1 MDEKFCLLFVTNY
14 KIVIYQDENNE
25 NHNNSLF
32 GFFLITGCKKSEKE
46 VQLEEF
52 LQTHYP
58 ATKVKIINISE
69 LDSVYDPYNAV
80 SGMLHSGN
88 YRSEDKPDFGII
100 LDDNRNPKNAI
111 GRIAKVKVPF
121 KSFEQ
126 NIKVIYDK
134 NGNILH
140 TSLQTDLMIE
150 HIWDFWRE
158 WKRGD
163 DHLPWRFY

>member
-1 MDEKFCLLFVTNY
+1 MKSCIIVCWVLLLMV
-14 KIVIYQDENNE
+14 
-25 NHNNSLF
+25 
-32 GFFLITGCKKSEKE
+32 GCKKSDEE

-58 ATKVKIINISE
+58 ATKVKIINISK
-69 LDSVYDPYNAV
+69 LDSIYDPFNAV
-80 SGMLHSGN
+80 SNMLRNGN
-88 YRSEDKPDFGII
+88 YRSEEKPDFCTV
-100 LDDNRNPKNAI
+100 LDDNINHKNAI
-111 GRIAKVKVPF
+111 GRIAKVKIPF

>member
-1 MDEKFCLLFVTNY
+1 MALL
-14 KIVIYQDENNE
+14 
-25 NHNNSLF
+25 L
-32 GFFLITGCKKSEKE
+32 LTGCKKSEEE

-52 LQTHYP
+52 LH
-58 ATKVKIINISE
+58 TKVKIISISK
-69 LDSVYDPYNAV
+69 LDSIYDPFNAV
-80 SGMLHSGN
+80 SDMLSNGN
-88 YRSEDKPDFGII
+88 YRSEEKPDIGTI
-100 LDDNRNPKNAI
+100 LDDNQNLQNAI

-134 NGNILH
+134 NGNIVH

-158 WKRGD
+158 WKRED
-163 DHLPWRFY
+163 DLFIWRHY

>member
-1 MDEKFCLLFVTNY
+1 M
-14 KIVIYQDENNE
+14 KIVVTFCMA
-25 NHNNSLF
+25 L
-32 GFFLITGCKKSEKE
+32 LLLTGCKKSEE
-46 VQLEEF
+46 EMQLEEF

-58 ATKVKIINISE
+58 ATKVKIINISK
-69 LDSVYDPYNAV
+69 LDSIYDPFNAV
-80 SGMLHSGN
+80 SYMLRNGN
-88 YRSEDKPDFGII
+88 YRSEEKPDFGTV
-100 LDDNRNPKNAI
+100 LDDNKNPKNA
-111 GRIAKVKVPF
+111 
-121 KSFEQ
+121 
-126 NIKVIYDK
+126 

>member
-1 MDEKFCLLFVTNY
+1 M
-14 KIVIYQDENNE
+14 KIVVTICMA
-25 NHNNSLF
+25 L
-32 GFFLITGCKKSEKE
+32 LLLTGCKKSEEE
-46 VQLEEF
+46 VHLEEF

-58 ATKVKIINISE
+58 ATKVKIISISK
-69 LDSVYDPYNAV
+69 LDSIYDPFNAV
-80 SGMLHSGN
+80 SDMLRNGN
-88 YRSEDKPDFGII
+88 YRPEEKPDFGTI
-100 LDDNRNPKNAI
+100 LDDNQNPQNAI

-134 NGNILH
+134 KGDIVH

-163 DHLPWRFY
+163 DLFLWRHY

>member
-1 MDEKFCLLFVTNY
+1 MKNLV
-14 KIVIYQDENNE
+14 KII
-25 NHNNSLF
+25 
-32 GFFLITGCKKSEKE
+32 GFIILIIGCKPSKE
-46 VQLEEF
+46 EMQLEEF

-58 ATKVKIINISE
+58 ATKVKIISISKM
-69 LDSVYDPYNAV
+69 DSVYDSFNAV
-80 SGMLHSGN
+80 SEMLHSGN
-88 YRSEDKPDFGII
+88 YRSEEKPDFGTV
-100 LDDNRNPKNAI
+100 LDDNKNPKNAI
-111 GRIAKVKVPF
+111 GRIAKVKIPF

-163 DHLPWRFY
+163 DYLPWRLY

>member
-1 MDEKFCLLFVTNY
+1 MKNIIINVIICLAL
-14 KIVIYQDENNE
+14 
-25 NHNNSLF
+25 L
-32 GFFLITGCKKSEKE
+32 LITGCKKSEEE

-58 ATKVKIINISE
+58 AAKVKIISISK
-69 LDSVYDPYNAV
+69 LDSIYDPFNAV
-80 SGMLHSGN
+80 SDMLSNGN
-88 YRSEDKPDFGII
+88 YRSEEKPDFGTI
-100 LDDNRNPKNAI
+100 LDDNQNPKNAI

-134 NGNILH
+134 NGNIVH

-158 WKRGD
+158 WKCGD
-163 DHLPWRFY
+163 DYLPWRLY

>member
-1 MDEKFCLLFVTNY
+1 M
-14 KIVIYQDENNE
+14 KIVITFCMA
-25 NHNNSLF
+25 L
-32 GFFLITGCKKSEKE
+32 LLLTGCKKSEE
-46 VQLEEF
+46 EMQLEEF

-58 ATKVKIINISE
+58 ATKVKIINISK
-69 LDSVYDPYNAV
+69 LDSIYDPFNAV
-80 SGMLHSGN
+80 SNMLRNGN

-100 LDDNRNPKNAI
+100 LDDSRNPKNAI
-111 GRIAKVKVPF
+111 GRIA
-121 KSFEQ
+121 
-126 NIKVIYDK
+126 YDK
-134 NGNILH
+134 NGNIVH

>member
-1 MDEKFCLLFVTNY
+1 MKNIIINVIACLAL
-14 KIVIYQDENNE
+14 
-25 NHNNSLF
+25 L
-32 GFFLITGCKKSEKE
+32 LITGCKKSEGE

-58 ATKVKIINISE
+58 AITVKIISISK
-69 LDSVYDPYNAV
+69 LDSIYDPFNAV
-80 SGMLHSGN
+80 SDMLRNGN
-88 YRSEDKPDFGII
+88 YRSEEKPDFGIV
-100 LDDNRNPKNAI
+100 LDDNKNPKNAI

-134 NGNILH
+134 NGNIVH

-163 DHLPWRFY
+163 DYLSWRFY

>member
-1 MDEKFCLLFVTNY
+1 MNRKKKNVLIVLFLL
-14 KIVIYQDENNE
+14 
-25 NHNNSLF
+25 L
-32 GFFLITGCKKSEKE
+32 LITGCKKSEEE

-58 ATKVKIINISE
+58 ATKVKIISISK
-69 LDSVYDPYNAV
+69 LDSIYDPFNAV
-80 SGMLHSGN
+80 SDMLRNGN
-88 YRSEDKPDFGII
+88 YRSEEKPDFGTV
-100 LDDNRNPKNAI
+100 LDDNKNPKNAI

-134 NGNILH
+134 NGNIVH

-158 WKRGD
+158 WKCGD
-163 DHLPWRFY
+163 DFFMWRL

>member
-1 MDEKFCLLFVTNY
+1 MKIIVTICLVL
-14 KIVIYQDENNE
+14 
-25 NHNNSLF
+25 L
-32 GFFLITGCKKSEKE
+32 LLTGCKKSEEE
-46 VQLEEF
+46 VQLEDY
-52 LQTHYP
+52 LLTHYP
-58 ATKVKIINISE
+58 ATKVKIISISK
-69 LDSVYDPYNAV
+69 LDSIYDSFIAV
-80 SGMLHSGN
+80 SEMLHSGN
-88 YRSEDKPDFGII
+88 YRSEEKPVFGTV
-100 LDDNRNPKNAI
+100 LDDDKNPKNAI

-134 NGNILH
+134 NGNIVH

-163 DHLPWRFY
+163 DFFLWRHY

>member
-1 MDEKFCLLFVTNY
+1 MKNIMINVIICLAL
-14 KIVIYQDENNE
+14 
-25 NHNNSLF
+25 L
-32 GFFLITGCKKSEKE
+32 LITGCMKSEE
-46 VQLEEF
+46 EAQLEEF

-58 ATKVKIINISE
+58 ATKVKIISISK
-69 LDSVYDPYNAV
+69 LDSIYDPINAV
-80 SGMLHSGN
+80 SDMLSNGS
-88 YRSEDKPDFGII
+88 YRSEEKPDFGTI
-100 LDDNRNPKNAI
+100 LDDNQNPKNAI

-134 NGNILH
+134 NGNIVH

>member
-1 MDEKFCLLFVTNY
+1 MNRKKKNVLIVLFLL
-14 KIVIYQDENNE
+14 
-25 NHNNSLF
+25 L
-32 GFFLITGCKKSEKE
+32 LITGCKKSEEE

-58 ATKVKIINISE
+58 ATKVKIISISK
-69 LDSVYDPYNAV
+69 LDSIYDPFNAV
-80 SGMLHSGN
+80 SDMLRNGN
-88 YRSEDKPDFGII
+88 YRSEEKPDFGTI
-100 LDDNRNPKNAI
+100 LDDNQNPQNAI

-134 NGNILH
+134 KGDIVH

-163 DHLPWRFY
+163 DLFLWRHY